1 MIKNLLACMMLATT
15 AMSASAQSAAAMTRA
30 SPVAAPADAASSPA
44 KHKWLKNLKARHP
57 AASAVDPEASTF
69 KKGGQ

>member
-1 MIKNLLACMMLATT
+1 MIKNLFLCMMLAAT

-30 SPVAAPADAASSPA
+30 APVAAPADAASASA
-44 KHKWLKNLKARHP
+44 KHKWIKNLKARHP